1 MFFAG
6 NTDLSAIELRIEE
19 LRHHFQV
26 EYAISEGAKNVLR
39 LLSSSKVQDRHAI
52 SEVRVQFPWL
62 VLYNKDT

>member
-1 MFFAG
+1 MFLAG

-26 EYAISEGAKNVLR
+26 EYAVCEGAKNALR

-52 SEVRVQFPWL
+52 SEVMVHFPWL
-62 VLYNKDT
+62 V